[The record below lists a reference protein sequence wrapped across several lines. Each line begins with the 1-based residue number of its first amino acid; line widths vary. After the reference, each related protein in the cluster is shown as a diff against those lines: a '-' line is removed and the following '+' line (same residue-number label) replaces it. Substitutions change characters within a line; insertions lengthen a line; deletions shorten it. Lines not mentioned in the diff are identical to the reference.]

1 MRQGPNRQS
10 GNMVFINETRS
21 HLLTLGGF
29 LRSLKS
35 CICVFSTKWHVLRVY
50 DFDIGTFDRWCMCC
64 GC

>member
-1 MRQGPNRQS
+1 MRHDPNRQS
-10 GNMVFINETRS
+10 GNTVLINETRS

-35 CICVFSTKWHVLRVY
+35 CLYVFSIKWHVLRVY
-50 DFDIGTFDRWCMCC
+50 DFDIGTFERGRVRS